1 MTTAHTTTTDGTHA
15 ATPLATTLNSA
26 EQSAQ
31 HLASGAVEH
40 ASQTLHT
47 LMNDVSPALGRMADQ
62 VAALSRQGVHAVQA
76 TSHQV
81 GDTVHHA
88 SDKTLGYIRNE
99 PVKSVLMA
107 VALGATLVTVFH
119 LISRPHHA
127 HQ

>member
-1 MTTAHTTTTDGTHA
+1 MTTAHTTTTDSTHM
-15 ATPLATTLNSA
+15 ATPVVNALNSA
-26 EQSAQ
+26 EQSAK
-31 HLASGAVEH
+31 HLASGAADH

-47 LMNDVSPALGRMADQ
+47 LVNDVSPALGRMADQ

-76 TSHQV
+76 SGHQLS
-81 GDTVHHA
+81 DTVHNA

-127 HQ
+127 HR